1 MRMHRVTIVAL
12 FTVALLLGLAWR
24 APVLAQA
31 PSPDEVLRL
40 AAANE
45 EKLRA
50 VEREYTYRQNIL
62 VQTMGQSGRVSN
74 EIRRVS
80 DVIYDDLG
88 NRTEKILEY
97 PPSRLATALGVA
109 RPDFKS
115 LLGVEPFFLTTESLP
130 RYSVAYV
137 EREKIDEI
145 NSYVFDVAPSSKW
158 KYANKEDRPFK
169 GRVWVDDQEYQI
181 VKAEGKSVTSKD
193 DKNLFPKFEY
203 YRDFVDQKW
212 WLPSVVLA
220 SDVLD
225 MKQYDLPIKMEIKYT
240 NHKRVQ
246 PRR

>member
-1 MRMHRVTIVAL
+1 MSIHRVIIVVL
-12 FTVALLLGLAWR
+12 FTVALQLGSGWYAFGFS
-24 APVLAQA
+24 QG
-31 PSPDEVLRL
+31 PSPDEVLRR

-50 VEREYTYRQNIL
+50 AEREYTYRQSIL
-62 VQTMGQSGRVSN
+62 VQTLGQAGGVSN
-74 EIRRVS
+74 ELRRIS

-97 PPSRLATALGVA
+97 PPSRLTSALGVA

-115 LLGVEPFFLTTESLP
+115 LLGVDLFFLTLESLP
-130 RYSVAYV
+130 RYTVAYV
-137 EREKIDEI
+137 EREKIDDI
-145 NSYVFDVAPSSKW
+145 NSFVFDVAPSSKW

-169 GRVWVDDQEYQI
+169 GRIWIDDQEFQI
-181 VKAEGKSVTSKD
+181 VKAEGKSVTDKD
-193 DKNLFPKFEY
+193 DRSVFPKFEY

-212 WLPSVVLA
+212 WLPSTVLA
-220 SDVLD
+220 NDVLD
-225 MKQYDLPIKMEIKYT
+225 MKRFDLAIKMEIKYT